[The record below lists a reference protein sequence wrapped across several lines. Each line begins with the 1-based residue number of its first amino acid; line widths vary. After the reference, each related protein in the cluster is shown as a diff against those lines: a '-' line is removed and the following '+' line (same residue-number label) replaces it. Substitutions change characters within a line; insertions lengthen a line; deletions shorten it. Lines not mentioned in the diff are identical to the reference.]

1 MNWKGSLNFLAAAFL
16 FLTFLSAGTA
26 AAQTNTVYGIGA
38 LANPSSNATGNSAFG
53 YFALFSTTSGFN
65 NTAIGGSALGSNTTG
80 SHNTASGYAALSS
93 NTTGYYNTASGPFAL
108 GANTTGYYNT
118 ASGFSALT
126 RNTTGGFNSASGA
139 NALESNTTGFYNTAS
154 GADALVHSTGTNNI
168 GIGYRAGFDLTTG
181 HNNIDVGNRGVKE
194 ESDTIRIGT
203 EQTRTF
209 IAGIAGVPIS
219 GSEVVVVDASGQLGV
234 STSSA
239 RYKHDIRDMGGA
251 SSGVLKLRPVTFR
264 YNQDPSNT
272 LQYGLVA
279 EEVAKSYPELVDYGK
294 DGRPQSVR
302 YLELSA
308 MLLNEMRKQAQEN
321 ARQER
326 DIRTLQ
332 ARLAALEHAQAASSA
347 IHLTASLER

>member
-1 MNWKGSLNFLAAAFL
+1 MNKKASLNFLAAAFL
-16 FLTFLSAGTA
+16 FITLLSAGSA
-26 AAQTNTVYGIGA
+26 AAQATNTAYGRDA
-38 LANPSSNATGNSAFG
+38 LASSLSPNEFCSAFG
-53 YFALFSTTSGFN
+53 FEVLFSNRMGT
-65 NTAIGGSALGSNTTG
+65 
-80 SHNTASGYAALSS
+80 
-93 NTTGYYNTASGPFAL
+93 YNTASGTQAMQFNDS
-108 GANTTGYYNT
+108 GSYNT
-118 ASGFSALT
+118 ASGVKAL
-126 RNTTGGFNSASGA
+126 RNNTTGNRNTAYGFE
-139 NALESNTTGFYNTAS
+139 ALLFNTTGA
-154 GADALVHSTGTNNI
+154 NNI
-168 GIGYRAGFDLTTG
+168 GIGNAAGFHLTTG
-181 HNNIDVGNRGVKE
+181 NNNIDVGNSGVRA
-194 ESDTIRIGT
+194 ESETIRIGT
-203 EQTRTF
+203 GQTRTF
-209 IAGIAGVPIS
+209 IAGITGVPIS

-279 EEVAKSYPELVDYGK
+279 EEVAKSHPELVDYGK

-308 MLLNEMRKQAQEN
+308 MLLNELRKQAQEN

-332 ARLAALEHAQAASSA
+332 ARLAALEHAQAAS
-347 IHLTASLER
+347 IGMHLTASLER